1 MLDWCGFATFLFDAV
16 TRLDA
21 VTRRSRHF
29 PSLIS
34 VSCLLAATV
43 PPQYAATCPS
53 QLPNSGSFVY
63 VSTNGFDSSSCGS
76 AEVGACL
83 TLQQAVNRCNGAP
96 NCVVVAQHGIYS
108 VSTPVTISHQIQ
120 LFGSCRFTGESPN
133 RYRTIVKGL
142 PAFSIAS
149 NGAPVKLVG
158 FTILANDAPAG
169 SASIAMTV
177 DKSNLSLDQTVIVSG
192 TGGAGSPGV
201 KGADG
206 KPGVRGN
213 NATVPQFGAD
223 GGPAVACADPGHT
236 ISGYGGAGAPYQVVD
251 STGGETHT
259 TCTPVNSSI
268 AQKGG
273 DAPGAGGGKGG
284 TNGGAGCD
292 CVGGVSGNTN
302 TPDGK
307 QGDLG
312 GLGPPSV
319 TGGSANTDV
328 LGQFRGLTWM
338 PGAVGGTGNWGLP
351 GGGGGGGGAGGFAS
365 VEIPT
370 HHNDYE
376 GMPGGGGGS
385 GGCGGLGGTGGTP
398 GGASFPIVFRSSVFV
413 NSGANIIVPGPGGT
427 GGHGGLGGSGT
438 VGGGGGAGLTGHQTQ
453 IDGWYGDCSGTAP
466 GSGGPGNTGGTGG
479 AASGGAGG
487 NGGPSFALVQVNAG
501 SFTTP
506 SWTYYA
512 AQPGPG
518 GVPGD
523 TGGGNGP
530 AAAAHAGQPGASG
543 EVHSYSAIGAEPS
556 PPPHI
561 PHEPKKPH
569 RPKKPQKRH
578 HQPNRTEH
586 EHEK

>member
-312 GLGPPSV
+312 GLGPPGELPAPTFSGNFAASPGCRGQLV
-319 TGGSANTDV
+319 VPATGVCRAAAAAAAARADLPLWKYPPITTITKAC
-328 LGQFRGLTWM
+328 RGA
-338 PGAVGGTGNWGLP
+338 GAVRADAAAWVGPAALREEPLFPSCFAPQSLP
-351 GGGGGGGGAGGFAS
+351 
-365 VEIPT
+365 
-370 HHNDYE
+370 
-376 GMPGGGGGS
+376 
-385 GGCGGLGGTGGTP
+385 TP
-398 GGASFPIVFRSSVFV
+398 VQTLLFRVQ
-413 NSGANIIVPGPGGT
+413 AALADT
-427 GGHGGLGGSGT
+427 
-438 VGGGGGAGLTGHQTQ
+438 
-453 IDGWYGDCSGTAP
+453 
-466 GSGGPGNTGGTGG
+466 
-479 AASGGAGG
+479 AASGEAAPWAAGAVL
-487 NGGPSFALVQVNAG
+487 A
-501 SFTTP
+501 
-506 SWTYYA
+506 
-512 AQPGPG
+512 
-518 GVPGD
+518 
-523 TGGGNGP
+523 
-530 AAAAHAGQPGASG
+530 
-543 EVHSYSAIGAEPS
+543 
-556 PPPHI
+556 
-561 PHEPKKPH
+561 
-569 RPKKPQKRH
+569 
-578 HQPNRTEH
+578 
-586 EHEK
+586 